1 MAENV
6 YLWRFK
12 PREGQ
17 HPAPVKET
25 PLHSVVFDQLRAAM
39 AADPVGLAD
48 LYRDYLA
55 DAWQSFQVLRENVL
69 KRQFATVQARA
80 HYLKSSSL
88 VLGAHVVA
96 RYATRLED
104 AAIATDFS
112 DLASTLED
120 MQSALRD
127 VQLELVGR
135 LGPRVLP
142 AGETAA

>member
-1 MAENV
+1 M
-6 YLWRFK
+6 
-12 PREGQ
+12 
-17 HPAPVKET
+17 PVKET
-25 PLHSVVFDQLRAAM
+25 PLNSAVFDQLQLAM
-39 AADPVGLAD
+39 AADPAGLAD

-69 KRQFATVQARA
+69 KRDSVTVQARA

-88 VLGAHVVA
+88 VLGAHCVA

-104 AAIATDFS
+104 AAIAGDFS
-112 DLASTLED
+112 DTGTGLED
-120 MQSALRD
+120 MQRALRD
-127 VQLELVGR
+127 VQLELVDR